1 MRNLNMS
8 KLTDDLMKQL
18 RFVSEAANFYMG
30 QKKQKLTGQ
39 QRVLAILKLE
49 DGLTQNYLAEVLDLR
64 PSSIAELMKKMEN
77 NGDITRQE
85 DENDKRSKLIYLT
98 EAGRKKAEENAAL
111 KNESYSETFLA
122 GLSDEEKTSFS
133 KYLQKISDGWD
144 DDFKKN
150 SEKFIDP
157 TDRYKAMLNM
167 RDQMMNMRNDM
178 SPEEINQMRRE
189 MQEHMR
195 QAPFDGRCMPRFDRR
210 HNHFSRPEHGNGQR
224 PDFRNDFWRNDKY

>member
-1 MRNLNMS
+1 MS
-8 KLTDDLMKQL
+8 KITDDLMKQL
-18 RFVSEAANFYMG
+18 RFVSEAANYFMS

-64 PSSIAELMKKMEN
+64 PSSTAELMKKMET
-77 NGDITRQE
+77 NGDIIRQE
-85 DENDKRSKLIYLT
+85 DEKDKRSKLIFLT
-98 EAGRKKAEENAAL
+98 ENGRKKAEKNASL

-122 GLSDEEKTSFS
+122 GLNDDEKKQFSD
-133 KYLQKISDGWD
+133 YLQKISDGWD

-167 RDQMMNMRNDM
+167 RDQMMHMRDDM
-178 SPEEINQMRRE
+178 SPADIEKMRHE
-189 MQEHMR
+189 MREHMR
-195 QAPFDGRCMPRFDRR
+195 HAPFDGRCMPDFNNRDY
-210 HNHFSRPEHGNGQR
+210 HDFSKDGHGHR
-224 PDFRNDFWRNDKY
+224 PDFRNNFWFGK